1 MQHLQEDEKVGRVKR
16 NGEQNKRRNQ
26 RGRRRKSHQ
35 RSFWASLGGLDSDDE
50 QESDII
56 DTIETR
62 RRFDADDEKQKIQF
76 VVRGRDDIETVDVIE
91 QSRSTGISES
101 QYQEHSNLVKL
112 LNSLRKENKV
122 IISMIYNFIRDLP
135 SFA

>member
-35 RSFWASLGGLDSDDE
+35 RSFWASLGRLDSDDE

-56 DTIETR
+56 DNIETR
-62 RRFDADDEKQKIQF
+62 RRFDADDEDKKIQY
-76 VVRGRDDIETVDVIE
+76 VVRGRDEIGTEDVIE
-91 QSRSTGISES
+91 ESRSTGISDS
-101 QYQEHSNLVKL
+101 KYQDHSKLVKI

-122 IISMIYNFIRDLP
+122 IKSIIYNYMRDLP
-135 SFA
+135 SFS